1 MARVALAARPIVA
14 LAVLL
19 AAVHAQSS
27 SITPTRTSSPAPT
40 VLASTRYTIDRYL
53 NFSGLDTD
61 AQLVSVGA
69 VNAFNDGLGTLVT
82 TAVLCQTPT
91 NPSSLPYRV
100 ARVDMLLY
108 VKAVQS
114 NRVGIADFSIQVF
127 SDDGS
132 ATHAPG
138 VLVSAGGTTAVQLA
152 QPVVC
157 AAACPPASTDGI
169 PDGPP
174 G

>member
-1 MARVALAARPIVA
+1 MALAS
-14 LAVLL
+14 LL
-19 AAVHAQSS
+19 AAAHAQSS

-40 VLASTRYTIDRYL
+40 VLASTRYTIDKYF
-53 NFSGLDTD
+53 NFSGLDAD
-61 AQLVSVGA
+61 APLASVGA
-69 VNAFNDGLGTLVT
+69 VNTFNDGLGTLVT

-108 VKAVQS
+108 VKAVQA

-138 VLVSAGGTTAVQLA
+138 VLVSAGGSTAVRASSTRCLR
-152 QPVVC
+152 C
-157 AAACPPASTDGI
+157 SLPPRSR
-169 PDGPP
+169 
-174 G
+174 